1 MDLSNR
7 KTLLEFSASLNEN
20 HDEDFQDHEF
30 IDLRKMKS
38 DFTVDEVYNKVKL
51 EKGQLDEE
59 ILESRRPSRTRR
71 NSYRK
76 SQECQ
81 RLSIAKL

>member
-1 MDLSNR
+1 
-7 KTLLEFSASLNEN
+7 
-20 HDEDFQDHEF
+20 
-30 IDLRKMKS
+30 MKN

-51 EKGQLDEE
+51 EKGPLEEE
-59 ILESRRPSRTRR
+59 IFESRRPSRTRK

-81 RLSIAKL
+81 RLSITKL